1 MRGNNQAISLA
12 LPDSASTA
20 SAKAGDL
27 RFFLLIG
34 ALYFTQ
40 GLPMGLSMEAVPV
53 MMRQSGVS
61 MDIIALVPLAGL
73 PWIIKFLW
81 APMVDNRWKPG
92 LGRRKSWIVPMQTIL
107 TACLILLAFVSLEGT
122 GLWIAVA
129 ALVIGT
135 IASATQDTATDGLAA
150 EQLAGRGLAY
160 ANALQVG
167 GMMAGFMIGGGGVLM
182 VADTLGQQG
191 IFLLLALVPLLTIGL
206 TLSWREPS
214 RPEKAQQSQKARL
227 ANTFRRPGVF
237 LLLILAFI
245 YGGAHAGG
253 LSVSKIFLVDLG
265 WSNQQTGLIATVS
278 GLVMLALGCPLG
290 SVLTARN
297 RWIAMG
303 VGMALAA
310 VSFALWALIAGGVLP
325 ASWPI
330 VLAAISV
337 LSVASG
343 FIAVAA
349 ATIIMAF
356 GGAGEQAGTDVTVL
370 QSANVFGEMAIAGL
384 VVWFAGRTGYAVT
397 FAGAAATLVL
407 ALLFVSRAAR
417 ALLVTR

>member
-12 LPDSASTA
+12 LPDSAPTA

-206 TLSWREPS
+206 TFSWHEPS

-278 GLVMLALGCPLG
+278 GLIMLALGCPLG

-397 FAGAAATLVL
+397 FGGAAATLVL

-417 ALLVTR
+417 ALPVTR